1 MTSNGY
7 SSLPPQGLLAERF
20 PVNSLQKLTL
30 QTGEAVSGRVYC
42 TDEITGSIV
51 LQKALVHT
59 TLASEIRIVAAA
71 SVTKSVALEEGDDAA
86 ITATPLTQPLPKVQK
101 KALEERER
109 RAIRLAEESLRHIN
123 QMVRSLLARVESGSV
138 GMNCSVIRC
147 LLAKIFCLLLWLSR
161 VNSVF
166 APRNDVSL
174 TRSHFS
180 VSVDRFLLRKLSR
193 HHRLDKQSL
202 IVYSRRARMLFGRAI
217 QLRL

>member
-123 QMVRSLLARVESGSV
+123 QMVRSLFARVESRTV
-138 GMNCSVIRC
+138 EKNCYNS
-147 LLAKIFCLLLWLSR
+147 LLSRTIFCSNALAILCEFGLCAAKR
-161 VNSVF
+161 CK
-166 APRNDVSL
+166 
-174 TRSHFS
+174 SHTIA
-180 VSVDRFLLRKLSR
+180 LLRLC
-193 HHRLDKQSL
+193 
-202 IVYSRRARMLFGRAI
+202 
-217 QLRL
+217 